1 MLLPNLVVVEDIVDK
16 FAWNWLLSE
25 PDSGVCTLVAGVA
38 TADVTT
44 LVWINAVAGLRW
56 LEPQWLTNLWQ
67 VLGA

>member
-1 MLLPNLVVVEDIVDK
+1 MELAALRAR
-16 FAWNWLLSE
+16 FR
-25 PDSGVCTLVAGVA
+25 VCTLVAGVA